1 MQPLPTAKEK
11 YLEAEETLLQQLDKY
26 LNGYEGKFK
35 LKSIKH

>member
-35 LKSIKH
+35 FKSIKH